1 MQKVKYN
8 MYTAVKVRIYP
19 TNEQESYLPQS
30 FGNTL
35 WL

>member
-1 MQKVKYN
+1 

-30 FGNTL
+30 FGNTQ